1 MGRFVLCN
9 GVVAANGR
17 VQLDADD
24 EGLLFGRAI
33 FETLRTYDGCLF
45 ELDHHL
51 ERLAASAFA
60 MGLQEPD
67 EARIAAELT
76 AAAEAINGEAVVRV
90 TLTAGGARIVRAA
103 DLPPIPYPF
112 RCVTRTFEP
121 PQWLD
126 GTVKHTS
133 RAHWRAAVVG
143 AGVEEVL
150 WTDVDG
156 FLLEGTRSN
165 VFAVVDGALVTPPV
179 DGRCLAGV
187 TRAALI
193 DAALDCG
200 ADLQVRPLH
209 GGEAFTELYVSSTL
223 KELTAVDLLNGAE
236 AVGAGPVGS
245 AVLAA
250 FQANIHS

>member
-1 MGRFVLCN
+1 MARVVLCN
-9 GVVAANGR
+9 GVVAGNGR
-17 VQLDADD
+17 IQLDADD
-24 EGLLFGRAI
+24 EGLLLGRAI

-51 ERLAASAFA
+51 ERLASSAFA
-60 MGLQEPD
+60 MGFKEPD

-90 TLTAGGARIVRAA
+90 TLTAGGTRIVRAA
-103 DLPPIPYPF
+103 NLPTIPNPF

-133 RAHWRAAVVG
+133 RAQSRAAVLD

-150 WTDVDG
+150 WTDLDG
-156 FLLEGTRSN
+156 FVLEGSCSN
-165 VFAVVDGALVTPPV
+165 VFAVVAGALVTPPV

-200 ADLQVRPLH
+200 TELQIRPLH
-209 GGEAFTELYVSSTL
+209 LGEEFTELYVSSTL
-223 KELTAVDLLNGAE
+223 KELTAVDRLNGEETA
-236 AVGAGPVGS
+236 GSGPVGL

-250 FQANIHS
+250 FRANIHS